1 VNGEPIMDKPMDT
14 PVKDPAPPNSHVA
27 FLSGARAALAFLTR
41 IPCGKQP
48 ISASALYWAPAWFP
62 VVGYFLGFVA
72 CLVWAGLARAGFL
85 VASVA
90 TVAALALVTG
100 AFHEDGLADTAD
112 ALGGAFDREKLFAI
126 LKDSRIGSF
135 GATALILVLLLRI
148 AALAK
153 LGPLAAG
160 GLVLGQTVSR
170 TLPVWMMAAL
180 PYATPGESARSAQLM
195 GVKMSHA
202 VIASTFATLAAAL
215 LVLGKLLPAQAVLM
229 SLVLAVI
236 VAVVCGWRF
245 HVRAGGITGDF
256 LGATQQLTDASILV
270 VLAASL

>member
-1 VNGEPIMDKPMDT
+1 MSDT
-14 PVKDPAPPNSHVA
+14 PVKQPAPPNSQLA

-48 ISASALYWAPAWFP
+48 VNEVALHWAPAWFP

-72 CLVWAGLARAGFL
+72 CLVWVGLERAGFM

-90 TVAALALVTG
+90 AVASLALVTG

-153 LGPLAAG
+153 LGPMAVG
-160 GLVLGQTVSR
+160 GLLLGQTISR
-170 TLPVWMMAAL
+170 TTPVWLMAAL
-180 PYATPGESARSAQLM
+180 PYVTPAQSARSSSFV
-195 GVKMSHA
+195 GGKMIHA
-202 VIASTFATLAAAL
+202 AIASAFAVLAVGL
-215 LVLGKLLPAQAVLM
+215 LVMGKLLPLQPVLL
-229 SLVLAVI
+229 SLVLAVLI
-236 VAVVCGWRF
+236 AVLCGWRF

-256 LGATQQLTDASILV
+256 LGATHQVTDAAILV

>member
-1 VNGEPIMDKPMDT
+1 MEKPVQEPPLS
-14 PVKDPAPPNSHVA
+14 PLA

-48 ISASALYWAPAWFP
+48 VSETALHFAPAWFP
-62 VVGYFLGFVA
+62 AVGYVLGFVA
-72 CLVWAGLARAGFL
+72 CLVWAGLERAGFM

-90 TVAALALVTG
+90 TVAALAFITG

-148 AALAK
+148 VALAK
-153 LGPLAAG
+153 LGPMAVG
-160 GLVLGQTVSR
+160 GLLLGQTLSR
-170 TLPVWMMAAL
+170 TMPVWLMAAL
-180 PYATPGESARSAQLM
+180 PYVTPAESARSSQLAN
-195 GVKMSHA
+195 GGLLNA
-202 VIASTFATLAAAL
+202 ILASAFATIAMCL
-215 LVLGKLLPAQAVLM
+215 LVLGRLLPAQAVVL
-229 SLVLAVI
+229 SLVLSVI

-245 HVRAGGITGDF
+245 HARAGGITGDF
-256 LGATQQLTDASILV
+256 LGATQQLTDAAILV
-270 VLAASL
+270 GLAASL

>member
-1 VNGEPIMDKPMDT
+1 MMT
-14 PVKDPAPPNSHVA
+14 PGKDPAPPNSHLA

-48 ISASALYWAPAWFP
+48 VGESALHWAPAWFP

-72 CLVWAGLARAGFL
+72 CLVWAGLERAGFM

-90 TVAALALVTG
+90 TVAALALITG

-112 ALGGAFDREKLFAI
+112 ALGGAFDRERLFII

-153 LGPLAAG
+153 LGPMAAG
-160 GLVLGQTVSR
+160 GLLLGQTLSR
-170 TLPVWMMAAL
+170 TTPVWMMAAL
-180 PYATPGESARSAQLM
+180 PYATPAESARSSQLM
-195 GVKMSHA
+195 GVGMIHA
-202 VIASTFATLAAAL
+202 VIATTFAGLAASL
-215 LVLGKLLPAQAVLM
+215 LILGKLLPAQAVLM

-236 VAVVCGWRF
+236 IAVLCGWRF
-245 HVRAGGITGDF
+245 HARAGGITGDF
-256 LGATQQLTDASILV
+256 LGATQQLTDAAILV

>member
-1 VNGEPIMDKPMDT
+1 MDT
-14 PVKDPAPPNSHVA
+14 PVKRPAPSNSHLA

-48 ISASALYWAPAWFP
+48 ASASALHWAPAWFP

-72 CLVWAGLARAGFL
+72 CLVWVALERAGFM
-85 VASVA
+85 VAAVA
-90 TVAALALVTG
+90 AVAALALVTG

-112 ALGGAFDREKLFAI
+112 ALGGAFNREKLFAI

-153 LGPLAAG
+153 LGPMAVG
-160 GLVLGQTVSR
+160 GLLLGQTLSR
-170 TLPVWMMAAL
+170 TTPVWMMAAL
-180 PYATPGESARSAQLM
+180 PYATPAESARSAQLM
-195 GVKMSHA
+195 GVNIFHA
-202 VIASTFATLAAAL
+202 VIASAFAGIAVCMLI
-215 LVLGKLLPAQAVLM
+215 LGKLLPVQAIL
-229 SLVLAVI
+229 LALALAVI

-245 HVRAGGITGDF
+245 HARAGGITGDF
-256 LGATQQLTDASILV
+256 LGATQQLTDAAILV
-270 VLAASL
+270 VLAAIL